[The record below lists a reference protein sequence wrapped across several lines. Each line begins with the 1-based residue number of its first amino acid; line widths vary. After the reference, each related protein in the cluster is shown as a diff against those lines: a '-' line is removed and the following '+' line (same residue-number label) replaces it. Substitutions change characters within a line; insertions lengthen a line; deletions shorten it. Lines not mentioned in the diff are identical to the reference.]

1 MVDKSPLSRV
11 QVSFVGGCMPNAR
24 NDYFSNELLQK
35 DTIKIDGHNGPLPSI
50 YCRTKI
56 KETMQ
61 CMQCK
66 NPIVERKY
74 MN

>member
-35 DTIKIDGHNGPLPSI
+35 DTIK
-50 YCRTKI
+50 
-56 KETMQ
+56 
-61 CMQCK
+61 
-66 NPIVERKY
+66 
-74 MN
+74 